1 MFGLAAV
8 SLLERR
14 PDGLLAEASAAVD
27 RVSRVV
33 DNLRDLS
40 RLHAGAVETY
50 LRPVDLDV
58 TLTASL
64 GDLGPGRQE
73 VTLSMGEDLSS
84 EVSGRR

>member
-1 MFGLAAV
+1 MATAYPV
-8 SLLERR
+8 ERR

-40 RLHAGAVETY
+40 RLHGGAVETY
-50 LRPVDLDV
+50 LRPVDLDEI
-58 TLTASL
+58 LTASL

-73 VTLSMGEDLSS
+73 VTLSMAEDLSS